1 MSTGRGGMVTG
12 VALGSVSGALVKSS
26 AGGGEVLKPGLG
38 EVATAVPALPDAEEA
53 VLPPLPPPQA
63 ERSTTALHTKTHEK
77 VELLMG
83 MSPGAPF
90 LNNLY
95 VGNLLSAEI

>member
-1 MSTGRGGMVTG
+1 MVTG
-12 VALGSVSGALVKSS
+12 VALGSLLGALVKSS

-38 EVATAVPALPDAEEA
+38 EVAAAVPALPDAEEV
-53 VLPPLPPPQA
+53 VLSPLPPPQA
-63 ERSTTALHTKTHEK
+63 ERRAIALHTKTHEK

-83 MSPGAPF
+83 TSPRELF
-90 LNNLY
+90 LNSLY